1 MKKIRYTDTRYL
13 NGYTPAS
20 QTDISKT
27 FKRVQAEHAAAAK
40 AKAEQEDANEAE
52 RQEKLR
58 PMRRGGK

>member
-27 FKRVQAEHAAAAK
+27 FKRVQAELK
-40 AKAEQEDANEAE
+40 AKAEQEAANEAE

-58 PMRRGGK
+58 PMRKLGK